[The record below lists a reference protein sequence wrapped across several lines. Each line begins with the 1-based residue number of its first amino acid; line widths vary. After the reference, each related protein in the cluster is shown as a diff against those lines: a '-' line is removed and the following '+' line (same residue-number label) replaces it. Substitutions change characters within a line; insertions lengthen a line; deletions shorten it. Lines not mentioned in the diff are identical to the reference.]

1 MRHTTTLLLAL
12 LPVAGCFDP
21 GTPTDETPGE
31 TDGMGT
37 DGMGESGGSSGS
49 AATTDDASMTD
60 PGTSSTSTSGST
72 TSAPTTTTP
81 PATETGD
88 EDQPIE
94 FEDEF
99 DMDQG
104 LWTFTDDPGA
114 VQEGPGAWSYVAGDL
129 VQTADIS
136 GPDGEIPTTGTYA
149 LGGDFDWDGYSVEVG
164 FTADDDG
171 VAGVL
176 CHTTAGGGFVRFE
189 LDHETGIAMLTQR
202 TGAGTEI
209 LAEAEAFTPP
219 VPLGVERVLRLV
231 CGETYEG
238 YIDNQLAVQ
247 APGNAES
254 EGGIGMY
261 ASSIGDGPQ
270 GLRFHWIEID

>member
-1 MRHTTTLLLAL
+1 MRHTTTLILAL
-12 LPVAGCFDP
+12 LPVTGCFDP
-21 GTPTDETPGE
+21 GTPMDELPAE
-31 TDGMGT
+31 TDGMET
-37 DGMGESGGSSGS
+37 DAMGGSSGS
-49 AATTDDASMTD
+49 TGSTSTANDGSTTDPS
-60 PGTSSTSTSGST
+60 TSSTSSSSTSSTSSPAGS
-72 TSAPTTTTP
+72 SSS
-81 PATETGD
+81 ETGD
-88 EDQPIE
+88 NDQPID

-99 DMDQG
+99 DADQG

-114 VQEGPGAWSYVAGDL
+114 VQEGPGSWSYVAGDL
-129 VQTADIS
+129 VQTSDIS
-136 GPDGEIPTTGTYA
+136 GPDGESPTTGTYA
-149 LGGDFDWDGYSVEVG
+149 LGGDFDWDSYAVEVG

-189 LDHETGIAMLTQR
+189 LDHETGIAMLVQR
-202 TGAGTEI
+202 TGAGTVI

-219 VPLGVERVLRLV
+219 VPLGVERTLRLV
-231 CGETYEG
+231 CGATYEG

-247 APGNAES
+247 APGNAEA

-261 ASSIGDGPQ
+261 SSSIGDGPQ